1 MKTFNSHYGELKGDR
16 KYWSSLFKAKKSDSV
31 AQVGHFCL
39 RDCAP
44 LTQNSLLIM
53 SHYWHLSIC
62 TKLKMSDMKNWRSPS
77 RVLRYSNDSLQ
88 LLIPLECWMIEYF
101 IWIPL
106 LIETYRNIPH
116 ANGKKSKQNSVP
128 LIFDCYFYAQE
139 LIERYLE
146 KHLFIERSVLS
157 NNIVKKVQIQ

>member
-1 MKTFNSHYGELKGDR
+1 
-16 KYWSSLFKAKKSDSV
+16 
-31 AQVGHFCL
+31 
-39 RDCAP
+39 
-44 LTQNSLLIM
+44 
-53 SHYWHLSIC
+53 
-62 TKLKMSDMKNWRSPS
+62 
-77 RVLRYSNDSLQ
+77 
-88 LLIPLECWMIEYF
+88 MIEYF